1 MNLTDEQRNFW
12 KLASMDAKQL
22 RERTDALPDSKYKD
36 NFTQALELAMIWLQK
51 AVITE
56 NSLRPTPSFDE
67 PPQES
72 EHGRPERPEPE
83 AFREQARLEAG
94 CDSSDFDWR
103 RESP

>member
-1 MNLTDEQRNFW
+1 MNITAEQRNFW
-12 KLASMDAKQL
+12 KLASMDARQL
-22 RERTDALPDSKYKD
+22 RERADALPDSKYKS
-36 NFTQALELAMIWLQK
+36 NFAAALELAMMWLQK
-51 AVITE
+51 AVIIAPFGE
-56 NSLRPTPSFDE
+56 SEIQDK

-72 EHGRPERPEPE
+72 EHGRESE